1 MVIPVQ
7 YTYKSKITVGAFE
20 VISKHHE
27 CYFIVEKVNYIDL
40 YPFIHLFID
49 LFNSHFMSAYN
60 KLIRHSN
67 LFQNLGAGGRQVS
80 KAI

>member
-20 VISKHHE
+20 VISKHPE

-40 YPFIHLFID
+40 YPFVEATTLEKH
-49 LFNSHFMSAYN
+49 
-60 KLIRHSN
+60 
-67 LFQNLGAGGRQVS
+67 
-80 KAI
+80 

>member
-1 MVIPVQ
+1 MVILVQ

-40 YPFIHLFID
+40 YPFVEDTTLEKH
-49 LFNSHFMSAYN
+49 
-60 KLIRHSN
+60 
-67 LFQNLGAGGRQVS
+67 
-80 KAI
+80 